1 MNPSTTYRLFIPAML
16 LAGMFVSGCV
26 TDLEE
31 VQRVTSYG
39 KLPLQT
45 IRNSRIVYTDSGK
58 TSFVIEAGRIE
69 RYPNQEQ
76 PIDEFSEGIKVTSY
90 NFYGDIESELTAERA
105 TNYTDENIM
114 VAKDSVIL
122 MNKEGKMLN
131 TEELTWNEKEGK
143 IYTDKFVK
151 ITTLTEILY
160 GDGLEAEEDFSS
172 YEIKNIKGRIT
183 IDQEED
189 STQVETPIE

>member
-1 MNPSTTYRLFIPAML
+1 ML

-31 VQRVTSYG
+31 VERVTSYG

-45 IRNSRIVYTDSGK
+45 ILNSRIVYTDSGK

-90 NFYGDIESELTAERA
+90 NYYGGIESELTAERA

-189 STQVETPIE
+189 STQVEAPIE